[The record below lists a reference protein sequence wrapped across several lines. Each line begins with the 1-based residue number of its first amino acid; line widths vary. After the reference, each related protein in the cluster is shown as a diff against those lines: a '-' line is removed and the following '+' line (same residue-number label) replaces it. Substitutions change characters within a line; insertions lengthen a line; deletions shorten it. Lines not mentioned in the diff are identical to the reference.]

1 MRSRPMLDVDEVV
14 TVDSLFSEIA
24 LAPESSFADVEDTPR
39 QPSATR
45 RRYLKLQGEYVGHL
59 RRLTPPQKER
69 VKALRARRGLEE
81 AVALAKKL
89 AR

>member
-14 TVDSLFSEIA
+14 TLDSLLSEIS
-24 LAPESSFADVEDTPR
+24 LASDSSPSEEDARP
-39 QPSATR
+39 QPSARR
-45 RRYLKLQGEYVGHL
+45 RRYLKLQGEYIGHL
-59 RRLTPPQKER
+59 RRLTPQQKER
-69 VKALRARRGLEE
+69 VKTVRARSGLEE